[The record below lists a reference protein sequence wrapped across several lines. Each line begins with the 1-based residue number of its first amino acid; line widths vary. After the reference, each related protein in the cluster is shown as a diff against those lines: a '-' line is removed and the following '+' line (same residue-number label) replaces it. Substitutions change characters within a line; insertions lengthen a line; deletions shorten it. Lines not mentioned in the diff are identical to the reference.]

1 MKKVFSLTQRR
12 RVMAAN
18 KLAHDA
24 GFLEEGELKEFIYKL
39 ADCMTEKEEV
49 EYLCVQQN
57 GKATKSKL

>member
-24 GFLEEGELKEFIYKL
+24 HYVDGELKEALVKL
-39 ADCMTEKEEV
+39 ANKMTENDEV
-49 EYLCVQQN
+49 IELCIKQN
-57 GKATKSKL
+57 KQAMKARLI